1 MKFEIE
7 KSNFKVP
14 DRSTLIRGVQHI
26 NVVKYNDYY
35 KVQLVSDEITWSVR
49 FAKVHDVVVFLSSL
63 KPGFIVANSVCG
75 HDIYAIVPEEGTIFY
90 HYRLPENFEE
100 TITNLKAKGNEFCSS
115 ETIKAYSLGT
125 TKERIKADNSDRVCY
140 NETLKKVYPESKET
154 ISKKENIMNFN
165 IIKGAF
171 TFDKKLAFA
180 VNGKFKYLN
189 DAGQVSEVLPQFIM
203 IKDIPALVPTIADKI
218 TKGVYYTDG
227 TSLFFAKEDNRVINM
242 ETGVVSDILI
252 SSIPM
257 TDKVI
262 VYKPLF
268 GNGKFEA
275 KDLIKAQMM
284 QGMSGDNPMAAM
296 MLLGDGDIDFKTMA
310 LMNIAGGNK
319 NGADFNSL
327 LPLMLLD
334 KGKDSGMED
343 FILMQAMAG
352 KGENALLPYLLL
364 KDSKKDEK
372 KDK

>member
-14 DRSTLIRGVQHI
+14 DRSTLIHGVKHV

-35 KVQLVSDEITWSVR
+35 KVQLVSDEVTWSIR
-49 FAKVHDVVVFLSSL
+49 FAKAQDVTAFLSSL
-63 KPGFIVANSVCG
+63 KPGFTVVDSVCG
-75 HDIYAIVPEEGTIFY
+75 HDIYVIKPQEGTVFRRY
-90 HYRLPENFEE
+90 ELPENFEE
-100 TITNLKAKGNEFCSS
+100 TITDLKAKGNEFYSS
-115 ETIKAYSLGT
+115 ETIKAYDSGT
-125 TKERIKADNSDRVCY
+125 IKEAIKSCPK
-140 NETLKKVYPESKET
+140 LKET

-203 IKDIPALVPTIADKI
+203 LKDIPALVPTIADKI

-284 QGMSGDNPMAAM
+284 QGMSADNPMAAM

-352 KGENALLPYLLL
+352 KGENAFLPYLLL

>member
-14 DRSTLIRGVQHI
+14 DRSTLIHGVQHV
-26 NVVKYNDYY
+26 NVVKYNHYY
-35 KVQLVSDEITWSVR
+35 KVQLVSDEVTWSVR

-63 KPGFIVANSVCG
+63 KPGFTVVNSACG
-75 HDIYAIVPEEGTIFY
+75 RDIYAIVPKEGTIFY

-100 TITNLKAKGNEFCSS
+100 TIANLKSKGNEFCSS
-115 ETIKAYSLGT
+115 ETIKASSLGT
-125 TKERIKADNSDRVCY
+125 VKEAIKDYSV
-140 NETLKKVYPESKET
+140 SKET

-189 DAGQVSEVLPQFIM
+189 DAGQVAEVLPQFIM
-203 IKDIPALVPTIADKI
+203 LKDIPALVPTIADKI

-284 QGMSGDNPMAAM
+284 QGMSADNPMAAM

>member
-14 DRSTLIRGVQHI
+14 DRSTLIHDVKHV

-35 KVQLVSDEITWSVR
+35 KVQLVSDEVNWSVR

-63 KPGFIVANSVCG
+63 KPGFTVVNSACG
-75 HDIYAIVPEEGTIFY
+75 RDIYAIVPKEGTIFY

-100 TITNLKAKGNEFCSS
+100 TITNLKAKGNEFYSYEIIKDYSS
-115 ETIKAYSLGT
+115 GTVKGAIKDYS
-125 TKERIKADNSDRVCY
+125 
-140 NETLKKVYPESKET
+140 ESKET
-154 ISKKENIMNFN
+154 ISKKENTMNFN

-203 IKDIPALVPTIADKI
+203 LKDIPALVPTIADKI

-284 QGMSGDNPMAAM
+284 QGMSADNPMAAM

>member
-14 DRSTLIRGVQHI
+14 DRSTLIHGVQHV
-26 NVVKYNDYY
+26 NVVKYNHYY
-35 KVQLVSDEITWSVR
+35 KVQLVSDEVTWSIR
-49 FAKVHDVVVFLSSL
+49 LAKTHDVTAFLSSL
-63 KPGFIVANSVCG
+63 KPGFTVVNSVCG
-75 HDIYAIVPEEGTIFY
+75 HDIYAIVPKEGTVFY
-90 HYRLPENFEE
+90 KYKLPENFEE
-100 TITNLKAKGNEFCSS
+100 TITDLKAKGNEFYSS
-115 ETIKAYSLGT
+115 ETIKAYNSGT
-125 TKERIKADNSDRVCY
+125 IKEAIKSY
-140 NETLKKVYPESKET
+140 SETKET

-203 IKDIPALVPTIADKI
+203 LKDIPALVPTIADKI

-284 QGMSGDNPMAAM
+284 QGMSADNPMAAM

>member
-14 DRSTLIRGVQHI
+14 DKSTLIHDVKHV

-35 KVQLVSDEITWSVR
+35 KVQLVSDEVTWSVR

-63 KPGFIVANSVCG
+63 KPGFTVVNSACG
-75 HDIYAIVPEEGTIFY
+75 RDIYAIVPKEGTIFY

-100 TITNLKAKGNEFCSS
+100 TITNLKAKENEFYSS
-115 ETIKAYSLGT
+115 ETIKAYNSGT
-125 TKERIKADNSDRVCY
+125 VKETIKDYS
-140 NETLKKVYPESKET
+140 ESKET
-154 ISKKENIMNFN
+154 ISKKENTMNFN

-189 DAGQVSEVLPQFIM
+189 DAGQVAEVLPQFIM
-203 IKDIPALVPTIADKI
+203 LKDIPALVPTIADKI

>member
-14 DRSTLIRGVQHI
+14 DRSTLIHDVQHV
-26 NVVKYNDYY
+26 NVVKYNHYY
-35 KVQLVSDEITWSVR
+35 KVQLVSDEVTWSIR
-49 FAKVHDVVVFLSSL
+49 FAKAQDVVVFLSSL
-63 KPGFIVANSVCG
+63 KPGFIVVNSVCG
-75 HDIYAIVPEEGTIFY
+75 HDIYAIKPQEGTVFRRY
-90 HYRLPENFEE
+90 KLPENFEE
-100 TITNLKAKGNEFCSS
+100 TITDLKSKGNEFCSS
-115 ETIKAYSLGT
+115 ETIKASSLGT
-125 TKERIKADNSDRVCY
+125 VKEAIKDYSV
-140 NETLKKVYPESKET
+140 SKET
-154 ISKKENIMNFN
+154 ISKKENTMNFN

-203 IKDIPALVPTIADKI
+203 LKDIPALVPTIADKI

>member
-14 DRSTLIRGVQHI
+14 DKSTLIHDVKHV

-35 KVQLVSDEITWSVR
+35 KVQLVSDEVTWSVR

-63 KPGFIVANSVCG
+63 KPGFTVVNSVCG
-75 HDIYAIVPEEGTIFY
+75 HDIYAIVPKEGTIFY

-100 TITNLKAKGNEFCSS
+100 TITNLKAKENEFCSS
-115 ETIKAYSLGT
+115 ETIKASSLGT
-125 TKERIKADNSDRVCY
+125 VKEAIKDYS
-140 NETLKKVYPESKET
+140 ESKET

-203 IKDIPALVPTIADKI
+203 LKDIPALVPTIADKI

-284 QGMSGDNPMAAM
+284 QGMSADNPMAAM

>member
-14 DRSTLIRGVQHI
+14 DRSTLIHGVKHV

-35 KVQLVSDEITWSVR
+35 KVQLVSDEVTWSIR
-49 FAKVHDVVVFLSSL
+49 FAKVHDVTAFLSSL
-63 KPGFIVANSVCG
+63 KPGFAVIDSVCG
-75 HDIYAIVPEEGTIFY
+75 HDIYAIKQQEGTVFRRY
-90 HYRLPENFEE
+90 KLPENFEE
-100 TITNLKAKGNEFCSS
+100 TITALKAKGNEFYSS
-115 ETIKAYSLGT
+115 ETIKAYNSGT
-125 TKERIKADNSDRVCY
+125 
-140 NETLKKVYPESKET
+140 KET

-203 IKDIPALVPTIADKI
+203 LKDIPALVPTIADKI

-242 ETGVVSDILI
+242 ETGVVSD
-252 SSIPM
+252 IPM

-296 MLLGDGDIDFKTMA
+296 MLLGDGDIDLKTMA

>member
-14 DRSTLIRGVQHI
+14 DKSTLIHDVKHV

-35 KVQLVSDEITWSVR
+35 KVQLVSDEVTWSVR

-63 KPGFIVANSVCG
+63 KPGFTVVNSVCG
-75 HDIYAIVPEEGTIFY
+75 RDIYAIVPKEGTIFY

-115 ETIKAYSLGT
+115 ETIKASSLGT
-125 TKERIKADNSDRVCY
+125 VKEAIKDYS
-140 NETLKKVYPESKET
+140 ETKET
-154 ISKKENIMNFN
+154 ISKKENTMNFN

-189 DAGQVSEVLPQFIM
+189 DAGQVAEVLPQFIM
-203 IKDIPALVPTIADKI
+203 LKDIPALVPTIADKI

-284 QGMSGDNPMAAM
+284 QGMSADNPMAAM

>member
-14 DRSTLIRGVQHI
+14 DKSTLIHDVKHV

-35 KVQLVSDEITWSVR
+35 KVQLVSDEVTWSVR

-63 KPGFIVANSVCG
+63 KPGFTVVNSACG
-75 HDIYAIVPEEGTIFY
+75 RDIYAIVPKEGTIFY

-115 ETIKAYSLGT
+115 ETIKASSLGT
-125 TKERIKADNSDRVCY
+125 VKEAIKDYS
-140 NETLKKVYPESKET
+140 ESKET

-189 DAGQVSEVLPQFIM
+189 DAGQVAEVLPQFIM
-203 IKDIPALVPTIADKI
+203 LKDIPALVPTIADKI

>member
-14 DRSTLIRGVQHI
+14 DKSTLIHDVKHV

-35 KVQLVSDEITWSVR
+35 KVQLVSDEVTWSVR

-63 KPGFIVANSVCG
+63 KPGFTVANSACG
-75 HDIYAIVPEEGTIFY
+75 RDIYAIVPKEGTIFY

-100 TITNLKAKGNEFCSS
+100 TITNLKAKENEFYFS
-115 ETIKAYSLGT
+115 ETIKAYNSGT
-125 TKERIKADNSDRVCY
+125 IKEAIKDHS
-140 NETLKKVYPESKET
+140 ESKET

-203 IKDIPALVPTIADKI
+203 LKDIPALVPTIADKI

>member
-14 DRSTLIRGVQHI
+14 DKSTLIHDVKHV

-35 KVQLVSDEITWSVR
+35 KVQLVSDEVNWSVR

-63 KPGFIVANSVCG
+63 KPGFTVVNSACG
-75 HDIYAIVPEEGTIFY
+75 RDIYAIVPKEGTIFY

-100 TITNLKAKGNEFCSS
+100 TITNLKSKGNEFCSS
-115 ETIKAYSLGT
+115 ETIKASSLGT
-125 TKERIKADNSDRVCY
+125 VKEAIKDYSV
-140 NETLKKVYPESKET
+140 SKET

-203 IKDIPALVPTIADKI
+203 LKDIPALVPTIADKI

>member
-14 DRSTLIRGVQHI
+14 DRSTLIHGVQHV
-26 NVVKYNDYY
+26 NVVKYNHYY
-35 KVQLVSDEITWSVR
+35 KVQLVSDEVTWSIR
-49 FAKVHDVVVFLSSL
+49 LEKNHDVLVFLSSL
-63 KPGFIVANSVCG
+63 KPGFTVVNSVCG
-75 HDIYAIVPEEGTIFY
+75 HDIYAIVPKEGTVFY
-90 HYRLPENFEE
+90 KYRLPENFEE
-100 TITNLKAKGNEFCSS
+100 TITNLKVKGNEFYSS
-115 ETIKAYSLGT
+115 ETIKAYNSGT
-125 TKERIKADNSDRVCY
+125 IKEAIKSY
-140 NETLKKVYPESKET
+140 SETKET

-203 IKDIPALVPTIADKI
+203 LKDIPALVPTIADKI

-284 QGMSGDNPMAAM
+284 QGMSADNPMAAM

-327 LPLMLLD
+327 LPLILLD

-352 KGENALLPYLLL
+352 KGENALLPYLLF

>member
-14 DRSTLIRGVQHI
+14 DKSTLIHGVQHV

-35 KVQLVSDEITWSVR
+35 KVQLVSDEVTWSVR

-63 KPGFIVANSVCG
+63 KPGFTVVNSACG
-75 HDIYAIVPEEGTIFY
+75 RDIYAIVPKEGTIFY

-115 ETIKAYSLGT
+115 ETIKASSLGT
-125 TKERIKADNSDRVCY
+125 IKEAIKDYSV
-140 NETLKKVYPESKET
+140 SKET
-154 ISKKENIMNFN
+154 ISKKENTMNFN

-203 IKDIPALVPTIADKI
+203 LKDIPALVPTIADKI

-284 QGMSGDNPMAAM
+284 QGMSADNPMAAM

-352 KGENALLPYLLL
+352 KGENSLLPYLLL

>member
-14 DRSTLIRGVQHI
+14 DRSTLIHGVQHV
-26 NVVKYNDYY
+26 NVVKYNHYY
-35 KVQLVSDEITWSVR
+35 KVQLVSDEVTWSIR
-49 FAKVHDVVVFLSSL
+49 LEKNHDVLVFLSSL
-63 KPGFIVANSVCG
+63 KPGFTVVNSVCG
-75 HDIYAIVPEEGTIFY
+75 HDIYAIVPKEGTVFY
-90 HYRLPENFEE
+90 KYRLPENFEE
-100 TITNLKAKGNEFCSS
+100 TITNLKVKGNEFYSS
-115 ETIKAYSLGT
+115 ETIKAYNSGT
-125 TKERIKADNSDRVCY
+125 IKEAIKSY
-140 NETLKKVYPESKET
+140 SETKET

-203 IKDIPALVPTIADKI
+203 LKDIPALVPTIADKI

-284 QGMSGDNPMAAM
+284 QGMSADNPMAAM

-327 LPLMLLD
+327 LPLILLD

>member
-14 DRSTLIRGVQHI
+14 DRSTLIHGVKHV

-35 KVQLVSDEITWSVR
+35 KVQLVSDEVTWSIR
-49 FAKVHDVVVFLSSL
+49 FAKVHDVTAFLSSL
-63 KPGFIVANSVCG
+63 KPGFAVIDSVCG
-75 HDIYAIVPEEGTIFY
+75 HDIYAIKQQEGTVFRRY
-90 HYRLPENFEE
+90 KLPENFEE
-100 TITNLKAKGNEFCSS
+100 TITNLKVKENEFYSS
-115 ETIKAYSLGT
+115 ETIKDYNLGAA
-125 TKERIKADNSDRVCY
+125 KEA
-140 NETLKKVYPESKET
+140 
-154 ISKKENIMNFN
+154 ISKQENTMNFN

-203 IKDIPALVPTIADKI
+203 LKDIPALVPTIADKI

-296 MLLGDGDIDFKTMA
+296 MLLGDGDIDLKTMA

>member
-14 DRSTLIRGVQHI
+14 DRSTLIHGVQHV
-26 NVVKYNDYY
+26 NVVKYNHYY
-35 KVQLVSDEITWSVR
+35 KVQLVSDEVTWSIR
-49 FAKVHDVVVFLSSL
+49 LAKTHDVTAFLSSL
-63 KPGFIVANSVCG
+63 KPGFVVVNSACG
-75 HDIYAIVPEEGTIFY
+75 HDIYAIVPKEGTVFY
-90 HYRLPENFEE
+90 KYKLPENFEE
-100 TITNLKAKGNEFCSS
+100 TITNLKVKGNEFYSS
-115 ETIKAYSLGT
+115 EIIKDYDLGAAKEAIKDYS
-125 TKERIKADNSDRVCY
+125 
-140 NETLKKVYPESKET
+140 ESKET
-154 ISKKENIMNFN
+154 ISKKENTMNFN

-203 IKDIPALVPTIADKI
+203 LKDIPALVPTIADKI

-284 QGMSGDNPMAAM
+284 QGMSTDNPMAAM
-296 MLLGDGDIDFKTMA
+296 MLLGDGDIDLKTMA
-310 LMNIAGGNK
+310 LMNFAGGNK

>member
-14 DRSTLIRGVQHI
+14 DKSTLIHDVKHV

-35 KVQLVSDEITWSVR
+35 KVQLVSDEVTWSVR

-63 KPGFIVANSVCG
+63 KPGFTVVNSACG
-75 HDIYAIVPEEGTIFY
+75 RDIYAIVPKEGTIFY

-115 ETIKAYSLGT
+115 ETIKASSLGT
-125 TKERIKADNSDRVCY
+125 VKEAIKDYSV
-140 NETLKKVYPESKET
+140 SKET
-154 ISKKENIMNFN
+154 ISKKENTMNFN

-189 DAGQVSEVLPQFIM
+189 DAGQVAEVLPQFIM
-203 IKDIPALVPTIADKI
+203 LKDIPALVPTIADKI

-284 QGMSGDNPMAAM
+284 QGMSADNPMAAM

>member
-14 DRSTLIRGVQHI
+14 DRSTLIHGVQHV
-26 NVVKYNDYY
+26 NVVKYNHYY
-35 KVQLVSDEITWSVR
+35 KVQLVSDEVTWSIR
-49 FAKVHDVVVFLSSL
+49 LEKNHDVLVFLSSL
-63 KPGFIVANSVCG
+63 KPGFTVVNSVCG
-75 HDIYAIVPEEGTIFY
+75 HDIYAIVPKEGTVFY
-90 HYRLPENFEE
+90 KYRLPENFEE
-100 TITNLKAKGNEFCSS
+100 TITNLKAKENEFYSS
-115 ETIKAYSLGT
+115 ETIKAYNSGT
-125 TKERIKADNSDRVCY
+125 IKEAIKSY
-140 NETLKKVYPESKET
+140 SETKET

-203 IKDIPALVPTIADKI
+203 LKDIPALVPTIADKI

-284 QGMSGDNPMAAM
+284 QGMSADNPMAAM

>member
-14 DRSTLIRGVQHI
+14 DRSTLIHGVKHV

-35 KVQLVSDEITWSVR
+35 KVQLVSDEVTWSIR
-49 FAKVHDVVVFLSSL
+49 FAKAQDVTAFLSSL
-63 KPGFIVANSVCG
+63 KPGFTVVDSICG
-75 HDIYAIVPEEGTIFY
+75 HDIYVIKPQEGTIFRRY
-90 HYRLPENFEE
+90 ELPENFEE
-100 TITNLKAKGNEFCSS
+100 TITDLKAKENEFYSS
-115 ETIKAYSLGT
+115 ETIKAYDSGT
-125 TKERIKADNSDRVCY
+125 IKEAIKSCS
-140 NETLKKVYPESKET
+140 ESRET
-154 ISKKENIMNFN
+154 ISKKENTMNFN

-203 IKDIPALVPTIADKI
+203 LKDIPALVPTIADKI

-284 QGMSGDNPMAAM
+284 QGMSADNPMAAM

-310 LMNIAGGNK
+310 LMNFAGGNK

>member
-14 DRSTLIRGVQHI
+14 DRSTLIHGVKHV

-35 KVQLVSDEITWSVR
+35 KVQLVSNEVTWSVR

-63 KPGFIVANSVCG
+63 KPGFTVVDSVCG
-75 HDIYAIVPEEGTIFY
+75 HDIYAIVPKEGTIFY

-100 TITNLKAKGNEFCSS
+100 TITNLKVKENEFYSS
-115 ETIKAYSLGT
+115 VTIKNYDL
-125 TKERIKADNSDRVCY
+125 RADKKTSKVDVSGRVCY
-140 NETLKKVYPESKET
+140 ADNLTYSVPKET

-189 DAGQVSEVLPQFIM
+189 DAGQVAEVLPQFIM
-203 IKDIPALVPTIADKI
+203 LKDIPALVPTIAEKI

-284 QGMSGDNPMAAM
+284 QGMSADNPMAAM

>member
-14 DRSTLIRGVQHI
+14 DKSTLIHDVKHV

-35 KVQLVSDEITWSVR
+35 KVQLVSDEVTWSVR

-63 KPGFIVANSVCG
+63 KPGFTVVNSVCG
-75 HDIYAIVPEEGTIFY
+75 RDIYAIVPKEGTIFY

-115 ETIKAYSLGT
+115 ETIKASSLGT
-125 TKERIKADNSDRVCY
+125 VKEAIKDYSV
-140 NETLKKVYPESKET
+140 SKET
-154 ISKKENIMNFN
+154 ISKKENTMNFN

-203 IKDIPALVPTIADKI
+203 LKDIPALVPTIADKI

-284 QGMSGDNPMAAM
+284 QGMSADNPMAAM
-296 MLLGDGDIDFKTMA
+296 MLLGDGDIDLKTMA

>member
-14 DRSTLIRGVQHI
+14 DRRTLIHGVQHV

-35 KVQLVSDEITWSVR
+35 KVQLVSDEVTWSVR
-49 FAKVHDVVVFLSSL
+49 FAKAQDVTVFLSSL
-63 KPGFIVANSVCG
+63 KPGFTVVDSVCG
-75 HDIYAIVPEEGTIFY
+75 HDVYAIKQQEGTVFIRY
-90 HYRLPENFEE
+90 KLPENFEE
-100 TITNLKAKGNEFCSS
+100 TINALKAKGNEFYSS
-115 ETIKAYSLGT
+115 ETIKAFNSGTIKEAIKSYS
-125 TKERIKADNSDRVCY
+125 
-140 NETLKKVYPESKET
+140 ETKET

-203 IKDIPALVPTIADKI
+203 LKDIPALVPTIADKI

-284 QGMSGDNPMAAM
+284 QGMSADNPIAAM

>member
-14 DRSTLIRGVQHI
+14 DKSTLIHDVKHV

-35 KVQLVSDEITWSVR
+35 KVQLVSDEVTWSVR

-63 KPGFIVANSVCG
+63 KPGFTVVNSVCG
-75 HDIYAIVPEEGTIFY
+75 HDIYAIVPKEGTIFY

-100 TITNLKAKGNEFCSS
+100 TITNLKSKGNEFCSS
-115 ETIKAYSLGT
+115 ETIKASSLGT
-125 TKERIKADNSDRVCY
+125 VKEAIKDYSV
-140 NETLKKVYPESKET
+140 SKET
-154 ISKKENIMNFN
+154 ISKKENTMNFN

-203 IKDIPALVPTIADKI
+203 LKDIPALVPTIADKI

-284 QGMSGDNPMAAM
+284 QGMSADNPMAAM

>member
-14 DRSTLIRGVQHI
+14 DRSTLIHGVKHV

-35 KVQLVSDEITWSVR
+35 KVQLVSDEVTWSIR
-49 FAKVHDVVVFLSSL
+49 FAKVHDVTAFLSSL
-63 KPGFIVANSVCG
+63 KPGFAVIDSVCG
-75 HDIYAIVPEEGTIFY
+75 HDIYAIKQQEGTVFRRY
-90 HYRLPENFEE
+90 KLPENFEE
-100 TITNLKAKGNEFCSS
+100 TITALKVKGNEFYSS
-115 ETIKAYSLGT
+115 ETIKAYNSGT
-125 TKERIKADNSDRVCY
+125 
-140 NETLKKVYPESKET
+140 KET

-203 IKDIPALVPTIADKI
+203 LKDIPALVPTIADKI

-296 MLLGDGDIDFKTMA
+296 MLLGDGDIDLKTMA

>member
-14 DRSTLIRGVQHI
+14 DRSTLIHGVKHV

-35 KVQLVSDEITWSVR
+35 KVQLVSDEVTWSIR
-49 FAKVHDVVVFLSSL
+49 FAKAQDVTAFLSSL
-63 KPGFIVANSVCG
+63 KPGFTVVDSVCG
-75 HDIYAIVPEEGTIFY
+75 HDIYVIKPQEGTVFRRY
-90 HYRLPENFEE
+90 ELPENFEE
-100 TITNLKAKGNEFCSS
+100 TITDLKAKGNEFYSS
-115 ETIKAYSLGT
+115 ETIKAYDSGT
-125 TKERIKADNSDRVCY
+125 IKEAIKSCPK
-140 NETLKKVYPESKET
+140 LKET
-154 ISKKENIMNFN
+154 ISKKENTMNFN

-203 IKDIPALVPTIADKI
+203 LKDIPALVPTIADKI

-284 QGMSGDNPMAAM
+284 QGMSADNPMAAM

>member
-14 DRSTLIRGVQHI
+14 DRSTLIHGVQHV
-26 NVVKYNDYY
+26 NVVKYNHYY
-35 KVQLVSDEITWSVR
+35 KVQLVSDEVTWSIR
-49 FAKVHDVVVFLSSL
+49 LAKTHDVLVFLSSL
-63 KPGFIVANSVCG
+63 KPGFTVVNSVCG
-75 HDIYAIVPEEGTIFY
+75 HDIYAIVPKEGTVFY
-90 HYRLPENFEE
+90 KYRLPENFKE
-100 TITNLKAKGNEFCSS
+100 TITDLKAKGNEFYSS
-115 ETIKAYSLGT
+115 ETIKAYDSGT
-125 TKERIKADNSDRVCY
+125 TKEAIKSCPK
-140 NETLKKVYPESKET
+140 LKET
-154 ISKKENIMNFN
+154 ISKKENTMNFN

-203 IKDIPALVPTIADKI
+203 LKDIPALVPTIADKI

-284 QGMSGDNPMAAM
+284 QGMSADNPMAAM
-296 MLLGDGDIDFKTMA
+296 MLLGDGDIDLKTMA

>member
-14 DRSTLIRGVQHI
+14 DRSTLIHGVKHV

-35 KVQLVSDEITWSVR
+35 KVQIVSDEVTWSIR
-49 FAKVHDVVVFLSSL
+49 FAKAQDVTAFLSSL
-63 KPGFIVANSVCG
+63 KPGFSVVNSVCG
-75 HDIYAIVPEEGTIFY
+75 HDIYVIKPQEGTVFRRY
-90 HYRLPENFEE
+90 KLPENFEE
-100 TITNLKAKGNEFCSS
+100 TITDLKAKGNEFYSS
-115 ETIKAYSLGT
+115 ETIKAYNSGT
-125 TKERIKADNSDRVCY
+125 IKEVIKDYS
-140 NETLKKVYPESKET
+140 ETKET

-203 IKDIPALVPTIADKI
+203 LKDIPALVPTIADKI

-284 QGMSGDNPMAAM
+284 QGMSADNPMAAM

>member
-14 DRSTLIRGVQHI
+14 DKSTLIHDVKHV

-35 KVQLVSDEITWSVR
+35 KVQLVSDEVTWSVR

-63 KPGFIVANSVCG
+63 KPGFTVVDSVCG
-75 HDIYAIVPEEGTIFY
+75 HDIYAIVPKEGTIFY

-100 TITNLKAKGNEFCSS
+100 TITNLKAKGNEFYSS
-115 ETIKAYSLGT
+115 ETIKAYSFGT
-125 TKERIKADNSDRVCY
+125 VKEAIKDYSV
-140 NETLKKVYPESKET
+140 SKET

-189 DAGQVSEVLPQFIM
+189 DAGQVAEVLPQFIM
-203 IKDIPALVPTIADKI
+203 LKDIPALVPTIAEKI

-284 QGMSGDNPMAAM
+284 QGMSADNPMAAM

>member
-14 DRSTLIRGVQHI
+14 DKSTLIHDVKHV

-35 KVQLVSDEITWSVR
+35 KVQLVSDEVTWSVR

-63 KPGFIVANSVCG
+63 KPGFTVVNSVCG
-75 HDIYAIVPEEGTIFY
+75 RDIYAIVPKEGTIFY

-100 TITNLKAKGNEFCSS
+100 TITNLKSKGNEFCSS
-115 ETIKAYSLGT
+115 ETIKASSLGT
-125 TKERIKADNSDRVCY
+125 VKEAIKDYS
-140 NETLKKVYPESKET
+140 ESKET
-154 ISKKENIMNFN
+154 ISKKENTMNFN

-189 DAGQVSEVLPQFIM
+189 DAGQVAEVLPQFIM
-203 IKDIPALVPTIADKI
+203 LKDIPALVPTIADKI

-284 QGMSGDNPMAAM
+284 QGMSADNPMAAM

-352 KGENALLPYLLL
+352 KGENSLIPYLLL

>member
-14 DRSTLIRGVQHI
+14 DRSTLIHDVQHV
-26 NVVKYNDYY
+26 NVVKYNHYY
-35 KVQLVSDEITWSVR
+35 KVQLVSDEVTWSIR
-49 FAKVHDVVVFLSSL
+49 FAKAQDVTVFLSSL
-63 KPGFIVANSVCG
+63 KPGFIVIDSVCG
-75 HDIYAIVPEEGTIFY
+75 HDIYAIKPQEGTVFRRY
-90 HYRLPENFEE
+90 KLPENFEE
-100 TITNLKAKGNEFCSS
+100 IIANLKSKRNEFCSS
-115 ETIKAYSLGT
+115 ETIKASSLGT
-125 TKERIKADNSDRVCY
+125 VKEAIKDYSV
-140 NETLKKVYPESKET
+140 SKET
-154 ISKKENIMNFN
+154 ISKKENTMNFN

-203 IKDIPALVPTIADKI
+203 LKDIPALVPTIADKI

-284 QGMSGDNPMAAM
+284 QGMSADNPMAAM

>member
-14 DRSTLIRGVQHI
+14 DRSTLIHGVQHV
-26 NVVKYNDYY
+26 NVVKYNHYY
-35 KVQLVSDEITWSVR
+35 KVQLVSDEVTWSVR
-49 FAKVHDVVVFLSSL
+49 LAKTHDVLVFLSSL
-63 KPGFIVANSVCG
+63 KPGFTVVNSVCG
-75 HDIYAIVPEEGTIFY
+75 HDIYAIVPKEGTVFY
-90 HYRLPENFEE
+90 KYRLPENFEE
-100 TITNLKAKGNEFCSS
+100 TITNLKVKENEFYSS
-115 ETIKAYSLGT
+115 ETIKAYNSGT
-125 TKERIKADNSDRVCY
+125 IKEAIKSY
-140 NETLKKVYPESKET
+140 SETKET

-203 IKDIPALVPTIADKI
+203 LKDIPALVPTIADKI

-284 QGMSGDNPMAAM
+284 QGMSADNPMAAM

>member
-14 DRSTLIRGVQHI
+14 DRSTLIHGVQHV

-35 KVQLVSDEITWSVR
+35 KVQLVSDEVTWSIR
-49 FAKVHDVVVFLSSL
+49 LAKTHDVLAFLSSL
-63 KPGFIVANSVCG
+63 KPGFTVVNSVCG
-75 HDIYAIVPEEGTIFY
+75 HDIYAIVPKEGTVFY
-90 HYRLPENFEE
+90 KYKLPENFEE
-100 TITNLKAKGNEFCSS
+100 TITNLKVKGNEFYSS
-115 ETIKAYSLGT
+115 ETIKAYNSGT
-125 TKERIKADNSDRVCY
+125 IKEAIKSY
-140 NETLKKVYPESKET
+140 SETKET

-203 IKDIPALVPTIADKI
+203 LKDIPALVPTIADKI

-284 QGMSGDNPMAAM
+284 QGMSADNPMAAM
-296 MLLGDGDIDFKTMA
+296 MLLGDGDIDLKTMA

>member
-14 DRSTLIRGVQHI
+14 DRSTLIHDVKHV

-35 KVQLVSDEITWSVR
+35 KVQLVSDEVTWSVR

-63 KPGFIVANSVCG
+63 KPGFTVVNSVCG
-75 HDIYAIVPEEGTIFY
+75 RDIYAIVPKEGTIFY

-100 TITNLKAKGNEFCSS
+100 TITNLKAKENEFYSS
-115 ETIKAYSLGT
+115 ETIKAYSSGT
-125 TKERIKADNSDRVCY
+125 VKEAIKDYSV
-140 NETLKKVYPESKET
+140 SKET
-154 ISKKENIMNFN
+154 ISKKENTMNFN

-203 IKDIPALVPTIADKI
+203 LKDIPALVPTIADKI

>member
-14 DRSTLIRGVQHI
+14 DRSTLIHDVQHV
-26 NVVKYNDYY
+26 NVVKYNHYY
-35 KVQLVSDEITWSVR
+35 KVQLVSDEVTWSIR
-49 FAKVHDVVVFLSSL
+49 FAKAQDVTVFLSSL
-63 KPGFIVANSVCG
+63 KPGFIVIDSVCG
-75 HDIYAIVPEEGTIFY
+75 HDIYAIKPQEGTVFRRY
-90 HYRLPENFEE
+90 KLPENFEE
-100 TITNLKAKGNEFCSS
+100 TIANLKSKGKEFYSS
-115 ETIKAYSLGT
+115 ETIKASSLGT
-125 TKERIKADNSDRVCY
+125 VKEAIKDYS
-140 NETLKKVYPESKET
+140 ETKET

-171 TFDKKLAFA
+171 TFDKKLAFV

-203 IKDIPALVPTIADKI
+203 LKDIPALVPTIADKI

>member
-14 DRSTLIRGVQHI
+14 DRSTLIHGVQHV
-26 NVVKYNDYY
+26 NVVKYNHYY
-35 KVQLVSDEITWSVR
+35 KVQLVSDEVTWSIR
-49 FAKVHDVVVFLSSL
+49 LEKNHDVLVFLSSL
-63 KPGFIVANSVCG
+63 KPGFTVVNSVCG
-75 HDIYAIVPEEGTIFY
+75 HDIYAIVPKEGTVFY
-90 HYRLPENFEE
+90 KYKLPENFEE
-100 TITNLKAKGNEFCSS
+100 TITDLKAKGNEFYSS
-115 ETIKAYSLGT
+115 ETIKAYNSGT
-125 TKERIKADNSDRVCY
+125 IKEAIKSY
-140 NETLKKVYPESKET
+140 SETKET

-203 IKDIPALVPTIADKI
+203 LKDIPALVPTIADKI

-284 QGMSGDNPMAAM
+284 QGMSADNPMAAM

-352 KGENALLPYLLL
+352 KGENALLPYLLF

>member
-14 DRSTLIRGVQHI
+14 DRSTLIHGVQHV
-26 NVVKYNDYY
+26 NVVKYNHYY
-35 KVQLVSDEITWSVR
+35 KVQLVSDEVTWSIR
-49 FAKVHDVVVFLSSL
+49 LEKNHDVLVFLSSL
-63 KPGFIVANSVCG
+63 KPGFTVVNSVCG
-75 HDIYAIVPEEGTIFY
+75 HDIYAIVPKEGTVFY
-90 HYRLPENFEE
+90 KYRLPENFEE
-100 TITNLKAKGNEFCSS
+100 TITNLKVKENEFYSS
-115 ETIKAYSLGT
+115 ETIKAYNSGT
-125 TKERIKADNSDRVCY
+125 IKEAIKSY
-140 NETLKKVYPESKET
+140 SETKET

-203 IKDIPALVPTIADKI
+203 LKDIPALVPTIADKI

-284 QGMSGDNPMAAM
+284 QGMSADNPMAAM

-327 LPLMLLD
+327 LPLILLD

-352 KGENALLPYLLL
+352 KGENALLPYLLF

>member
-14 DRSTLIRGVQHI
+14 DRNTLIHGVQHV
-26 NVVKYNDYY
+26 NVVKYNHYY
-35 KVQLVSDEITWSVR
+35 KVQLVSDEVTWSIR
-49 FAKVHDVVVFLSSL
+49 FAKAQDVTVFLSSL
-63 KPGFIVANSVCG
+63 KPGFIVIDSVCG
-75 HDIYAIVPEEGTIFY
+75 HDIYAIKPQEGTVFRRY
-90 HYRLPENFEE
+90 KLPENFEE

-115 ETIKAYSLGT
+115 ETIKASSLGT
-125 TKERIKADNSDRVCY
+125 VKEAIKDYSV
-140 NETLKKVYPESKET
+140 SKET

-203 IKDIPALVPTIADKI
+203 LKDIPALVPTIADKI

-284 QGMSGDNPMAAM
+284 QGMSADNPMAAM

>member
-14 DRSTLIRGVQHI
+14 DRSTLIHGVQHV

-35 KVQLVSDEITWSVR
+35 KVQLVSDEVTWSIR
-49 FAKVHDVVVFLSSL
+49 LAKTHDVLAFLSSL
-63 KPGFIVANSVCG
+63 KPGFTVVNSVCG
-75 HDIYAIVPEEGTIFY
+75 HDIYAIVPKEGTVFY
-90 HYRLPENFEE
+90 KYRLPENFEE
-100 TITNLKAKGNEFCSS
+100 TITNLKVKENEFYSS
-115 ETIKAYSLGT
+115 ETIKAYNSGT
-125 TKERIKADNSDRVCY
+125 IKEAIKSY
-140 NETLKKVYPESKET
+140 SETKET

-203 IKDIPALVPTIADKI
+203 LKDIPALVPTIADKI

-284 QGMSGDNPMAAM
+284 QGMSADNPMAAM